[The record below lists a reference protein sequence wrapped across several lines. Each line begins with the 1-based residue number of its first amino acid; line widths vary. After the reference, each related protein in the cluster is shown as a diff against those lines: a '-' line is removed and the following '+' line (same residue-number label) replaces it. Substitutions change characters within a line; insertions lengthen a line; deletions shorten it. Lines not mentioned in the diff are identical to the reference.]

1 MAALLMQET
10 VTLEMECT
18 ASHTW
23 GVLFIYFGLF
33 FDTCLCEGISY

>member
-18 ASHTW
+18 TSHTW